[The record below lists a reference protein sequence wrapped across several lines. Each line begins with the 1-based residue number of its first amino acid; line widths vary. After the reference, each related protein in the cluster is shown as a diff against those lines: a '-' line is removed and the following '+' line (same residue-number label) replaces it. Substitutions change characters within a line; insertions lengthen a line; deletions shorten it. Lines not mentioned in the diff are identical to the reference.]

1 MIDNYLAFWTK
12 AFVFTGKA
20 TRLQYFIP
28 WIINTIIFETY
39 CFATNQWRTG
49 LLLQPIKFHLGIIP
63 DSIWHS
69 FLLLLIFTLIVF
81 ALVAD
86 FTLRARRFHDAGISN
101 WLVVAGLIPVFGPI
115 FVLLVPLLPSRAD
128 LRWPINQSEM

>member
-1 MIDNYLAFWTK
+1 MKRTVSQLTNGERDYCSNQSS
-12 AFVFTGKA
+12 FT
-20 TRLQYFIP
+20 
-28 WIINTIIFETY
+28 W
-39 CFATNQWRTG
+39 
-49 LLLQPIKFHLGIIP
+49 GIIP

>member
-49 LLLQPIKFHLGIIP
+49 LLLQPIKFHLGDYPGLNLAQFPTFVNFYI
-63 DSIWHS
+63 DSVC
-69 FLLLLIFTLIVF
+69 F
-81 ALVAD
+81 
-86 FTLRARRFHDAGISN
+86 
-101 WLVVAGLIPVFGPI
+101 
-115 FVLLVPLLPSRAD
+115 SR
-128 LRWPINQSEM
+128 